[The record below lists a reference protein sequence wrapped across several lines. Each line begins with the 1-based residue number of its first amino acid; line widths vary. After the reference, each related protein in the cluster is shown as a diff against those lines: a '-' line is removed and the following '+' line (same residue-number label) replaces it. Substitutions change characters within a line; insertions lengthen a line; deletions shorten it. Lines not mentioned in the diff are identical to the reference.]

1 MRAEKDDPDLLNLH
15 TVAFKIIIP
24 GCVSVYIIHSVY
36 QLNLKDT
43 KHTNSIHF

>member
-1 MRAEKDDPDLLNLH
+1 MRAEKGDPDLLNLH

-24 GCVSVYIIHSVY
+24 GCVSVYIIHSIY